1 MRIGATGRTETGT
14 ERTTETGAV
23 GTAETGVMSVAGG
36 TVVGIPTSTATPGP
50 SKVFANRKMSIQIKG
65 DRSKMETQ
73 IHTCKEEIK
82 KKREE

>member
-1 MRIGATGRTETGT
+1 MGATGRTEIGT

-23 GTAETGVMSVAGG
+23 GTVETGVMGVARG
-36 TVVGIPTSTATPGP
+36 TAVGIPTSIATPGP

-65 DRSKMETQ
+65 DRSKGETQ
-73 IHTCKEEIK
+73 IHMCKEEIK

>member
-1 MRIGATGRTETGT
+1 MRMEATGRTEIGI

-23 GTAETGVMSVAGG
+23 GTTETGVMGVAGG
-36 TVVGIPTSTATPGP
+36 AAVGIPMSTATPSP

-73 IHTCKEEIK
+73 MHTCKEEIK
-82 KKREE
+82 KKWEE

>member
-1 MRIGATGRTETGT
+1 MGATGRTETGT

-23 GTAETGVMSVAGG
+23 GTAKTGVMGVVGG
-36 TVVGIPTSTATPGP
+36 AAVGIPMSTATPSP

-65 DRSKMETQ
+65 DRSKGETQ